1 MKAEELIGSENIGE
15 LILAYK
21 RRDGLQILHSSL
33 TDTWRK
39 LMKDCRQFYIDGKW
53 VNPAGVDELP
63 VINPATEERI
73 ATISLG
79 TATDVDKAVAAAKR
93 AFESYSETS
102 RDSRLG
108 LLQRIIEVYQS
119 RVGDLAETISREM
132 GSSHLAFPCSTGPG
146 GTTAPVGDGESAG
159 ELQV

>member
-1 MKAEELIGSENIGE
+1 
-15 LILAYK
+15 
-21 RRDGLQILHSSL
+21 
-33 TDTWRK
+33 
-39 LMKDCRQFYIDGKW
+39 MKDCRQFYIDGKW

-132 GSSHLAFPCSTGPG
+132 GAPIWLSRAAQ
-146 GTTAPVGDGESAG
+146 APVGLRHLSEMVKVLGSFKFS
-159 ELQV
+159 